1 MSSFAYLLI
10 RSAKNTFLELLRKPG
25 KLAVW
30 IIVLALIIGL
40 LVMSVFTRAEA
51 GEAAD
56 LIWLKGVFFAFIMIF
71 VVIAIKKGLSNG
83 DIIFEMNDVNLLFV
97 SPISPRSILGYGI
110 FRMAKMSFLA
120 GFFLLFQGNTLSSVF
135 GVGFDGVLILLLG
148 FMVAVSLLQIISL
161 LIYSQTNGRAGR
173 KRLVKIISI
182 ALFLPLIG
190 FTVLQYI
197 RTPDVFLTLE
207 HTLSSPY
214 LTWAPVA
221 GWVAEGVVA
230 LIAGEVSQ
238 GLLFFGLMLV
248 AGGLLILYIALSN
261 PDYYEDV
268 LLATETMFEKKRAM
282 AEGQINTE
290 GNATRKVRVVKTGI
304 GGEGASAVF
313 HKHIRESFRA
323 NRFGLWG
330 MSSVIALATALFMLL
345 ILRNT
350 SGGLLTVLQVLMWVQ
365 IFTIGTGRGLK
376 ELYSHYIYMI
386 PESSFKKILWS
397 NYEISFKV
405 LIEGIVIF
413 SLLGFVLKESALVI
427 AGSIAVYVLFSLL
440 LLGINYLSLRW
451 TGADIS
457 AGLLMTIYIIMV
469 IVILAPGLIAAI
481 VVGSMLGNNGIIIG
495 LGILAAWELLTGL
508 GCFALSKGIL
518 HRCDMPV
525 MRTGK

>member
-1 MSSFAYLLI
+1 MRSFAFLLI
-10 RSAKNTFLELLRKPG
+10 RSAKNTFFELLRKPG

-30 IIVLALIIGL
+30 VIVLALIIGL
-40 LVMSVFTRAEA
+40 LIMSVFTRAEV
-51 GEAAD
+51 GEATD
-56 LIWLKGVFFAFIMIF
+56 IIWLKGAFFAFIMMF
-71 VVIAIKKGLSNG
+71 VVIAINKGLSNG
-83 DIIFEMNDVNLLFV
+83 DVIFEMNDVNLLFV
-97 SPISPRSILGYGI
+97 SPISPRTILGYGI

-135 GVGFDGVLILLLG
+135 GVGFDGILILLLG
-148 FMVAVSLLQIISL
+148 FMMAVSLLQIISL
-161 LIYSQTNGRAGR
+161 LIYSLTNGRAGR
-173 KRLVKIISI
+173 KRLVKVISI

-190 FTVLQYI
+190 FVVLQYI
-197 RTPDVFLTLE
+197 RTPDVLLTLE
-207 HTLSSPY
+207 YTLSSPY

-221 GWVAEGVVA
+221 GWVSEGVIA
-230 LIAGEVSQ
+230 LITGELSR
-238 GLLFFGLMLV
+238 GLLFLGLMVLTG
-248 AGGLLILYIALSN
+248 ALLILYIALSN

-268 LLATETMFEKKRAM
+268 LLATETMFEKKRALSEGQVS
-282 AEGQINTE
+282 AEGAI
-290 GNATRKVRVVKTGI
+290 TRKVRVSKTGI
-304 GGEGASAVF
+304 GGEGASTLF

-330 MSSVIALATALFMLL
+330 MSSVIALGVALFMYL
-345 ILRNT
+345 ILRNS
-350 SGGLLTVLQVLMWVQ
+350 SGGLLTVLQVLMWIQ

-397 NYEISFKV
+397 NYEIAFKV
-405 LIEGIVIF
+405 LVEGLTIF
-413 SLLGFVLKESALVI
+413 VLLGLIMKESILLIFGAL
-427 AGSIAVYVLFSLL
+427 AVYVLFSFL

-481 VVGSMLGNNGIIIG
+481 VVGSMLGGPGVVIG

-525 MRTGK
+525 LRTGK